1 MTDRDCFAAAAL
13 TGLLAHREYDPHSLH
28 QFSRASYDMADAM
41 LREREKPIVCDTK
54 KPVAWIAFAT
64 DGSESSAVY
73 LMQEQAQAAA
83 DEWGW
88 SIAPLYCKTQGANE

>member
-1 MTDRDCFAAAAL
+1 MSDGNT
-13 TGLLAHREYDPHSLH
+13 RE
-28 QFSRASYDMADAM
+28 
-41 LREREKPIVCDTK
+41 
-54 KPVAWIAFAT
+54 PVAWIAFAT

-88 SIAPLYCKTQGANE
+88 SIAPLYKQPQPALNDDEIDAIEQD